1 MENADTQARI
11 DAFQDESWEK
21 LSIRANNILKVVE
34 CDTPAKFKAFVESD
48 FNVGKRRLLN
58 FGKKTKE
65 ELCAFYEYFEKNHPA
80 EAYHEL
86 SERETIEYNIRRNAT
101 YFTSEEIDFILSYF
115 DCTGHYPMFFMLSK
129 CLEHSNF
136 KKFQII
142 REYLGVCGER
152 KTMEQLMEMFH
163 LSKSTIQQELFS
175 CDRAIWQ
182 TARQI
187 NKDVADDWEQYK
199 IADDVLKKN
208 ILSNDDLLPLY
219 KSVKEA
225 ENIQM
230 DLECF
235 VDVCY
240 HTLNYFGRVEFRGR
254 YWLYTVDG
262 VGSFRYD
269 WLIQDFRKIPRN
281 KSTEPFDLSEACR
294 NTEYWYNEKVIRK
307 AVPSVI
313 EIIKQ
318 IIWDFYQ
325 IPAKGNKI
333 IMAPSKK

>member
-1 MENADTQARI
+1 MENKDTQARR
-11 DAFQDESWEK
+11 DAFMDESWEK
-21 LSIRANNILKVVE
+21 LSIRANNILKVVD

-48 FNVGKRRLLN
+48 FNVGKRRLIN

-65 ELCAFYEYFEKNHPA
+65 ELRAFYEYFEKNHPA

-101 YFTSEEIDFILSYF
+101 YFTSEEIDFILNYLDRTS
-115 DCTGHYPMFFMLSK
+115 HYPMFYMLSH
-129 CLEHSNF
+129 CLEHTNF

-152 KTMEQLMEMFH
+152 KSMEQLMEMFH

-182 TARQI
+182 TASRVA
-187 NKDVADDWEQYK
+187 KDVADDWDQYK
-199 IADDVLKKN
+199 IADDVAKKPLIMN
-208 ILSNDDLLPLY
+208 EDLLPLY
-219 KSVKEA
+219 QSVKEA
-225 ENIQM
+225 EHLKM

-254 YWLYTVDG
+254 YWLYTIDG
-262 VGSFRYD
+262 VRSFRYD

-281 KSTEPFDLSEACR
+281 KKTEPFDLSEACR
-294 NTEYWYNEKVIRK
+294 NPEYWSNEKVIRK
-307 AVPSVI
+307 AVPTVI
-313 EIIKQ
+313 EIVKQ
-318 IIWDFYQ
+318 IIWEFYQ

-333 IMAPSKK
+333 ILAKQ

>member
-1 MENADTQARI
+1 MENIDPQARI

-21 LSIRANNILKVVE
+21 LSIRANNILKVVD

-65 ELCAFYEYFEKNHPA
+65 ELRAFYEYFEKNHPA

-101 YFTSEEIDFILSYF
+101 YFTPEEIDFILSYL
-115 DCTGHYPMFFMLSK
+115 DCTNHYPMFYMLSK
-129 CLEHSNF
+129 CLEHTNF

-142 REYLGVCGER
+142 REYLGICGER
-152 KTMEQLMEMFH
+152 KSMEQLMEMFH

-182 TARQI
+182 TASRVA
-187 NKDVADDWEQYK
+187 KDVADDWDQYK
-199 IADDVLKKN
+199 IADDVAKKPLITN
-208 ILSNDDLLPLY
+208 EDLLPLY
-219 KSVKEA
+219 ESVKET
-225 ENIQM
+225 ENIKM

-254 YWLYTVDG
+254 YWLYTIDG
-262 VGSFRYD
+262 VRSFRYD

-281 KSTEPFDLSEACR
+281 KKTEPFDLSEACR
-294 NTEYWYNEKVIRK
+294 NPEYWSNEKVIRK
-307 AVPSVI
+307 AVPTVI
-313 EIIKQ
+313 EIVKQ
-318 IIWDFYQ
+318 IIWEFYQ
-325 IPAKGNKI
+325 IPSKGNKI
-333 IMAPSKK
+333 ILAKQ